1 MANLK
6 LNGVNKVYPSGSLA
20 LHNISLEAK
29 DKEFLVIS
37 GGENSGKSTL
47 LRVIAGLEDVT
58 SGEIFIGDKD
68 ATEAA
73 PKDRDITMVFKS
85 DTLYPNMTVFENMAY
100 GLRVRKAPQTL
111 VEQRVKAAAAILGLE
126 SLLYRKPKMLT
137 AAQKQRVAIAR
148 SIVRE
153 PKLYLFDEPLSG
165 LDDKLKAELLNIVIN
180 MQARMQGTF
189 IYSTKNVAE
198 AMTIGTRI
206 VVLKNGI
213 VQQIDTPANL
223 YDYPVNA
230 YVAFYIGA
238 PTINFINDAEIQ
250 KTEEGL
256 FVVGGG
262 LKIPL
267 TEKISQRFENLA
279 DYAGTGK
286 RVIAGI
292 RPEDAHCGAEGF
304 DAACTEVKKDGEN
317 AFAECDACGN
327 VFVAVCDAK
336 TEKGAKVKIKVDA
349 DRLYLFDADTRLTL
363 LSRDGGYEKTEF
375 AEADYVPPTFAEEEA
390 IIKRAKPEKNTKK
403 KK

>member
-1 MANLK
+1 MASLK
-6 LNGVNKVYPSGSLA
+6 LSGVNKVYHSGSLA
-20 LHNISLEAK
+20 LHNINLEAK
-29 DKEFLVIS
+29 DKEFLVII
-37 GGENSGKSTL
+37 GGEGSGKSTL
-47 LRVIAGLEDVT
+47 LRVIAGLEELS

-68 ATEAA
+68 VTEFA

-85 DTLYPNMTVFENMAY
+85 DALYPSLTVFDNMAY

-111 VEQRVKAAAAILGLE
+111 IEQRVKSAAAILGLE
-126 SLLYRKPKMLT
+126 SVLYRKPKMLS

-165 LDDKLKAELLNIVIN
+165 LDDKLKGELLNIIIN

-198 AMTIGTRI
+198 AMTIGTRA

-250 KTEEGL
+250 KTEEGF
-256 FVVGGG
+256 FVAGGG

-267 TEKISQRFENLA
+267 TEKIRARFERLEE
-279 DYAGTGK
+279 YAGTGK

-292 RPEDAHCGAEGF
+292 RPEDARCGADGF
-304 DAACTEVKKDGEN
+304 DASCTEVKKVGESI
-317 AFAECDACGN
+317 FAECDVNGASL
-327 VFVAVCDAK
+327 VVSCDEK
-336 TEKGAKVKIKVDA
+336 TANGAKVKISVDE
-349 DRLYLFDADTRLTL
+349 DRLYLFDAETRLTL
-363 LSRDGGYEKTEF
+363 LSRDDGYVKTEY
-375 AEADYVPPTFAEEEA
+375 AEADYIPPTFAEEEA
-390 IIKRAKPEKNTKK
+390 IVKRKPEKKTKK
-403 KK
+403 K

>member
-292 RPEDAHCGAEGF
+292 RPEDAHCGVEGF
-304 DAACTEVKKDGEN
+304 AAACTEVKKDGEN
-317 AFAECDACGN
+317 AFAECDASDN

>member
-213 VQQIDTPANL
+213 VQQID
-223 YDYPVNA
+223 
-230 YVAFYIGA
+230 
-238 PTINFINDAEIQ
+238 
-250 KTEEGL
+250 
-256 FVVGGG
+256 
-262 LKIPL
+262 
-267 TEKISQRFENLA
+267 
-279 DYAGTGK
+279 
-286 RVIAGI
+286 
-292 RPEDAHCGAEGF
+292 
-304 DAACTEVKKDGEN
+304 
-317 AFAECDACGN
+317 
-327 VFVAVCDAK
+327 
-336 TEKGAKVKIKVDA
+336 
-349 DRLYLFDADTRLTL
+349 
-363 LSRDGGYEKTEF
+363 
-375 AEADYVPPTFAEEEA
+375 
-390 IIKRAKPEKNTKK
+390 
-403 KK
+403 

>member
-137 AAQKQRVAIAR
+137 AAQKQRVAIAG
-148 SIVRE
+148 VVAME
-153 PKLYLFDEPLSG
+153 PKCIVLDEPTAM
-165 LDDKLKAELLNIVIN
+165 LDPNGRKEVIRAVRALNQVEDITVILITHY
-180 MQARMQGTF
+180 M
-189 IYSTKNVAE
+189 
-198 AMTIGTRI
+198 
-206 VVLKNGI
+206 
-213 VQQIDTPANL
+213 
-223 YDYPVNA
+223 
-230 YVAFYIGA
+230 
-238 PTINFINDAEIQ
+238 
-250 KTEEGL
+250 EE
-256 FVVGGG
+256 
-262 LKIPL
+262 
-267 TEKISQRFENLA
+267 
-279 DYAGTGK
+279 
-286 RVIAGI
+286 VI
-292 RPEDAHCGAEGF
+292 
-304 DAACTEVKKDGEN
+304 
-317 AFAECDACGN
+317 
-327 VFVAVCDAK
+327 
-336 TEKGAKVKIKVDA
+336 DA
-349 DRLYLFDADTRLTL
+349 DQVYVMDNGHIVMNGTPREIFSRVEELKKYRLD
-363 LSRDGGYEKTEF
+363 
-375 AEADYVPPTFAEEEA
+375 VPQATMLAEELKKRGLPIPRGILRKEELVEA
-390 IIKRAKPEKNTKK
+390 VAGLARYGRQENG
-403 KK
+403 